1 MKNWGVSMKKIGFV
15 ALLIVFIA
23 VMVYGKIHYDQKIA
37 STVQSDGEHTEEESS
52 VSGAETT
59 AANEAPLEGAQE
71 EFGQKL
77 QESMDADEE
86 LTIVL
91 SGSGALE
98 SAEENVPALLQE
110 KLRSY
115 YDTDSITVRASTF
128 GSSTSLE
135 VMAADGDVTAAGLEP
150 DVLVFEPF
158 VLNDNGDVSVEDTL
172 FNTNA
177 FVNTVEAANPE
188 AAVFIQPPQPVYEAR
203 YYIDQV
209 EALRAHA
216 GENNL
221 NYIDHWEA
229 WPDTDNA
236 DLDEEYLEEN
246 GDPSAAGHELWAQAL
261 TDYFTGEEAL

>member
-1 MKNWGVSMKKIGFV
+1 MKNWGVSMKKIGFA
-15 ALLIVFIA
+15 ALIIVFIA

-37 STVQSDGEHTEEESS
+37 STVQPDEEHTEEESS

-59 AANEAPLEGAQE
+59 SSNGLPEGTQE

-77 QESMDADEE
+77 QESIDAGEE

-110 KLRSY
+110 KLRSFY
-115 YDTDSITVRASTF
+115 ETEDITVQASTF
-128 GSSTSLE
+128 GDSTSLE
-135 VMAADGDVTAAGLEP
+135 VMAADGDVTAAELEP
-150 DVLVFEPF
+150 DVLIFEPF
-158 VLNDNGDVSVEDTL
+158 VLNDNGQVSVDDTL

-209 EALRAHA
+209 EALQADA

-221 NYIDHWEA
+221 NYINHWEA
-229 WPDTDNA
+229 WPDTEDA
-236 DLDEEYLEEN
+236 ELEEQYLEEN
-246 GDPSAAGHELWAQAL
+246 GDPSVEGHELWAQAL